1 MSRRGL
7 RIRYSGV
14 VKWLVYGGILIA
26 LVFVI
31 TPGRETQVPPLK
43 VGFVDM
49 TRLFNEYYRTKT
61 VTDEFDAKWNKAQEE
76 LDKRGDHI
84 KGLQDQLQE
93 KGDALSETERSEL
106 EAEIREEVRAA
117 TAYGEKRTR
126 ELRREKQELERN
138 LLEELQKQIGDYG
151 TRKGYSMVF
160 NENLLLHGA
169 QTFDLT
175 DEILK
180 QVNSQ

>member
-1 MSRRGL
+1 M
-7 RIRYSGV
+7 
-14 VKWLVYGGILIA
+14 VYGGILIA
-26 LVFVI
+26 LLLLI

-76 LDKRGDHI
+76 LDRRGDHI
-84 KGLQDQLQE
+84 KGLQDQLNE
-93 KGDALSETERSEL
+93 KGDALSDAEKAEL
-106 EAEIREEVRAA
+106 EAEIKEEVRAA
-117 TAYGEKRTR
+117 TSYGEKRTR
-126 ELRREKQELERN
+126 ELRREKQQLERT
-138 LLEELQKQIGDYG
+138 LLDELGTEIKDYG

-175 DEILK
+175 DEILR

>member
-1 MSRRGL
+1 MTERRVRTPHNRG
-7 RIRYSGV
+7 
-14 VKWLVYGGILIA
+14 VKWVVYGGILIA
-26 LVFVI
+26 LVLVI
-31 TPGRETQVPPLK
+31 APGRETQVPPLK

-61 VTDEFDAKWNKAQEE
+61 VTDEFDARWNKAQEE

-84 KGLQDQLQE
+84 KGLQDQLEE
-93 KGDALSETERSEL
+93 KGDALSETERAEL
-106 EAEIREEVRAA
+106 KAEISEEVRAA
-117 TAYGEKRTR
+117 TVYGEKRTR
-126 ELRREKQELERN
+126 ELRREKQQLERD
-138 LLEELQKQIGDYG
+138 LLEELQKQIEDYG

>member
-1 MSRRGL
+1 M
-7 RIRYSGV
+7 
-14 VKWLVYGGILIA
+14 VYGGILIA
-26 LVFVI
+26 LVLVVA
-31 TPGRETQVPPLK
+31 PGRETQVPPLK

-76 LDKRGDHI
+76 LDKRGDQI
-84 KGLQDQLQE
+84 KELQDRLQDRS
-93 KGDALSETERSEL
+93 DALSDTQKAEL
-106 EAEIREEVRAA
+106 EAEIKEAVRAA

-126 ELRREKQELERN
+126 ELRREKQQLERD
-138 LLEELQKQIGDYG
+138 LLEELQEQIKDYG

-175 DEILK
+175 DEILR